1 MIAVENLIN
10 HNRYQAFLDK
20 ENIRNAL
27 TERGDHF
34 SYRGSRQDFGLR
46 HAPPGLVLDGAQEF
60 YP

>member
-27 TERGDHF
+27 TERGGHF

-46 HAPPGLVLDGAQEF
+46 HAPPRLVLDGAQEF